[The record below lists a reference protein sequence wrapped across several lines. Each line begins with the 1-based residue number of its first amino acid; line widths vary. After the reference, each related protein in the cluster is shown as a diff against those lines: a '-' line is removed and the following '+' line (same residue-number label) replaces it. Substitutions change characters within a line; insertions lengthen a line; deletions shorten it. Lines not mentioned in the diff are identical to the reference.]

1 MKLSKVPSFPKK
13 KIVGKR
19 EWGNETLINLIPK
32 KISLKILKI
41 KKGKKGGL
49 QYHRKKDE
57 CGYILSGKLLIRYDD
72 GKGKLKRKSLSIKAI
87 PFDAK

>member
-1 MKLSKVPSFPKK
+1 MKKKIVKFPKK
-13 KIVGKR
+13 KKIGKR
-19 EWGNETLINLIPK
+19 NWGQEILCALIPK

-57 CGYILSGKLLIRYDD
+57 CGIIISGKLLMFESKIY
-72 GKGKLKRKSLSIKAI
+72 SS
-87 PFDAK
+87 